1 MDVIVQ
7 ILSSGLT
14 IGAMYAVSTIGL
26 ALVYGSLNMLNMS
39 HGALLALGGY
49 VCLYAMASLGLPA
62 LLAVPAAM
70 AVCGVAGLL
79 IYHLAAR
86 PMLSSRNFETQ
97 IFIATIGIGAVLEN
111 LILRTFGPQ
120 PVAQPLNLAGAI
132 TIGGVHIPSQN
143 ILILAVSVSMMV
155 AVAVLVVTCPCALSL
170 ATPAAMLAAAGNLAR
185 GGVLVRRLQG
195 LEALA
200 KVDTLVFDKTGTL
213 TRDAMVLD
221 AVETREGVLPE
232 QALAMAAALAQHS
245 LHPVSRALVNEQ
257 ASRLAASQ
265 QQGGQYPTWLCDAV
279 TESAGEG
286 VAGLA
291 QGSCLNVAGAS
302 PVSLRLGSASYCSVP
317 ARCVP
322 GLQVHLRDDQGW
334 LASFVLQEDLRPQAA
349 EAVSAMRAL
358 GIDVFMLSGDG
369 VMSVA
374 RVSAQAGITPKTS

>member
-26 ALVYGSLNMLNMS
+26 ALVYGPLNMLNMS

-155 AVAVLVVTCPCALSL
+155 AVAVLLNNTRMGRAIRATAQNRDAAQLMGIRIGKVYAQVL
-170 ATPAAMLAAAGNLAR
+170 AISGALAAISGIMISSLSGLLPNM
-185 GGVLVRRLQG
+185 GGDPMLKAFIICV
-195 LEALA
+195 
-200 KVDTLVFDKTGTL
+200 
-213 TRDAMVLD
+213 
-221 AVETREGVLPE
+221 
-232 QALAMAAALAQHS
+232 
-245 LHPVSRALVNEQ
+245 
-257 ASRLAASQ
+257 
-265 QQGGQYPTWLCDAV
+265 
-279 TESAGEG
+279 
-286 VAGLA
+286 VAGL
-291 QGSCLNVAGAS
+291 GNVYGAAGVAI
-302 PVSLRLGSASYCSVP
+302 
-317 ARCVP
+317 
-322 GLQVHLRDDQGW
+322 
-334 LASFVLQEDLRPQAA
+334 
-349 EAVSAMRAL
+349 AL
-358 GIDVFMLSGDG
+358 GLLEAAIQYVFG
-369 VMSVA
+369 VQYSFAILLLIVIA
-374 RVSAQAGITPKTS
+374 VLIWRPAGLFGKTQVVRL